1 MGSGITLVIPS
12 IPLRKASLVQAM
24 ASAMLNTLPPDAYA
38 IAIDH
43 DGEGAAVTR
52 QRALDM
58 VQTPYV
64 AFMDDDDELMDN
76 HLEDLMAH
84 MLSTGADMVYS
95 WFIMNGA
102 FDPFPKSHFT
112 DEFDPE
118 NPIETTITT
127 LCRTEVAQAVGFQA
141 IPERVHN
148 TGEDHN
154 FVLSLVKGGYKISHL
169 AKRTWY
175 YNVHGFNTGGLAR
188 NWENNYAALKARV
201 NREQG

>member
-1 MGSGITLVIPS
+1 MGSGITLAIPS

-52 QRALDM
+52 QRALEM
-58 VQTPYV
+58 VDTPYV
-64 AFMDDDDELMDN
+64 AFMDDDDELMDT
-76 HLEDLMAH
+76 HLEDLLVH
-84 MLSTGADMVYS
+84 MQATGADMVYS
-95 WFIMNGA
+95 WFTMVGGI
-102 FDPFPKSHFT
+102 DPFPRSHFT

-118 NPIETTITT
+118 KPIETTITT
-127 LCRTEVAQAVGFQA
+127 LCRTDAAKTVGFQA
-141 IPERVHN
+141 IKERLHN
-148 TGEDHN
+148 TGEDFN
-154 FVLSLVKGGYKISHL
+154 FVLGLVKHGYKISHL
-169 AKRTWY
+169 PKRTWY

-188 NWENNYAALKARV
+188 NWENNYALLKAGV